1 MDSIIQVKGKSKPS
15 FLVKLFIFISIIIIF
30 DFVIGAVL
38 KILYHKQE
46 SGWLYRTSYA
56 IDSTKADVLVFG
68 DSRANHH
75 YCPAPF
81 EKRMHLSYYNVGSEG
96 YPIFYHYAILCGVLK
111 RYSPKIII
119 LDFSHGEFKKS
130 TKSYDR
136 ISALLP
142 YYETHPE
149 IRPIIQIK
157 GPYEKYKL
165 LSKIYPYNSLVY
177 SIAIGNS
184 EFNKGRRNNDDKQ
197 GYVPLKNVW
206 KKPIAA
212 DSTYKKYEI
221 DSVKINIFKSF
232 IKDCN
237 DNNIKLFV
245 ICSPYFINFKYIDTS
260 MNLAKEITKQM
271 KVPFYDFSNTNTFSN
286 NADLFSDIIHLNFKG
301 SRIYT
306 DMVIDKMIEN
316 QHKNPLM
323 KESNSSSIIYSMIKQ

>member
-1 MDSIIQVKGKSKPS
+1 LA
-15 FLVKLFIFISIIIIF
+15 F
-30 DFVIGAVL
+30 
-38 KILYHKQE
+38 
-46 SGWLYRTSYA
+46 
-56 IDSTKADVLVFG
+56 
-68 DSRANHH
+68 
-75 YCPAPF
+75 
-81 EKRMHLSYYNVGSEG
+81 
-96 YPIFYHYAILCGVLK
+96 
-111 RYSPKIII
+111 
-119 LDFSHGEFKKS
+119 
-130 TKSYDR
+130 
-136 ISALLP
+136 
-142 YYETHPE
+142 
-149 IRPIIQIK
+149 
-157 GPYEKYKL
+157 
-165 LSKIYPYNSLVY
+165 

-197 GYVPLKNVW
+197 GYVPLKNFW